1 MRIHAPDPQSEFGL
15 QSMTIPTICV
25 ICEIL
30 ANGFIIWFL
39 LIDFP
44 MKCARLAAETAGN
57 QTCGLETGAYII
69 ALVSAVMI
77 LGGVY
82 YLGKWYIPQQS

>member
-1 MRIHAPDPQSEFGL
+1 MRLRAPDPQRDFGL
-15 QSMTIPTICV
+15 QTMTIPTICV

-30 ANGFIIWFL
+30 ANCYIIWFL

-44 MKCARLAAETAGN
+44 MRCARLAAETGGK
-57 QTCGLETGAYII
+57 QTCGMESGAYVI
-69 ALVSAVMI
+69 AAVSAVMI

-82 YLGKWYIPQQS
+82 YLGKWHIPQNG